1 MDVFTL
7 IAFVST
13 CFLIFLKA
21 STAIDSISPSEPLP
35 DGKTLVS
42 NDGSFELGFFHPGSS
57 WNRYLGIWYKNIPVR
72 TVVWVANRVNPINDS
87 SGMLMV
93 TTTGDLQL
101 LSQNITV
108 VWSANSKK
116 AAQNPIL
123 QLLNSGNLVLIDDR
137 DGNSGAY
144 LWQSF
149 DYPSDTLL
157 PEMKI
162 GWDLRT
168 GLDRRLLAWKNSDDP
183 SPGDFTW
190 EIELQGNPEAVLW
203 KGSQKYYR
211 SGPWNGLRFSGSPY
225 VGPDNLVFSIEFV
238 SNEEEVYFMF
248 SLKNKPMLSRIVL
261 NQTDYTGQRYTWNE
275 ETRTWNLYSYLPNDN
290 CDNYGLCGAYGN
302 CDSRQAPACQCLKGF
317 KPKSPDG
324 WSSGEWSQGCVR
336 NKPLNCQAGDGFIQF
351 ERLKLPDATHSW
363 VNKTMSLKEC
373 RHKCFQNCSCMA
385 YTSLDIRGRGS
396 GCAIW
401 FGDLVDIR
409 QFQSAGQDLF
419 IRMSALEL
427 GYGKKQVM
435 IIVISVMLTGM
446 VLIGLLCYIWIKKRR
461 KQGGGEN
468 EEMEL
473 PIFDLTTMVKAT
485 DNFSGN
491 NMLGQGGFGPVYKG
505 ILADG
510 QEIAVKRLSKSSR
523 QGMVEFKNEVILIAK
538 LQHRNLVKLLGCCIQ
553 GDEKMLIYEYM
564 PNKSLDYFIFDQTK
578 KALIDWQMRMHII
591 GGIARGLLYLHQDS
605 RLRIIHRD
613 LKASNVL
620 LDKDMNPKIS
630 DFGLARMFLGD
641 QTEARTNRIVGTY
654 GYMSP
659 EYAVDG
665 HFSIKSDV
673 FSLGVIVLEIISGKK
688 NRGFHHSDHNHNL
701 LGHVWRLWMEERA
714 LEVMDTMLGDSYT
727 VFKVLRCIHVA
738 LLCVQKRPEDRPD
751 MSSVVLML
759 GGENP
764 LPQPKLPGFYTERN
778 LPEEEVSSS
787 PFGCV
792 SVNEVT
798 ISKLQGR

>member
-21 STAIDSISPSEPLP
+21 STAMDSISPSEPLP
-35 DGKTLVS
+35 DGKTLIS

-57 WNRYLGIWYKNIPVR
+57 GNRYLGIWYKNIPVR

-93 TTTGDLQL
+93 TTTGDVQL
-101 LSQNITV
+101 RSQNKTI
-108 VWSANSKK
+108 VWSANSTK
-116 AAQNPIL
+116 AAQNPVL
-123 QLLNSGNLVLIDDR
+123 RLLNSGNLVLIDGR

-157 PEMKI
+157 PGMKL

-168 GLDRRLLAWKNSDDP
+168 GLQWRLSAWKNSDNP
-183 SPGDFTW
+183 SPSDFTW
-190 EIELQGNPEAVLW
+190 EIELQGNPEGVLW
-203 KGSQKYYR
+203 KGSQKYAR
-211 SGPWNGLRFSGSPY
+211 SGPWNGIRFGGVPFLS
-225 VGPDNLVFSIEFV
+225 PDNLVLSYEFV
-238 SNEEEVYFMF
+238 SNAEEVYYTF
-248 SLKNKPMLSRIVL
+248 SPKNKSLLSMAVL
-261 NQTDYTGQRYTWNE
+261 NQTDYTMQRYTWSE
-275 ETRTWNLYSYLPNDN
+275 ETRTWKLLAYLPSEY
-290 CDNYGLCGAYGN
+290 CDKYGLCGAYGN
-302 CDSRQAPACQCLKGF
+302 CDSTQLPACHCLKGF

-351 ERLKLPDATHSW
+351 GRLKLPDATHSW

-373 RHKCFQNCSCMA
+373 RDKCFQNCSCMA

-409 QFQSAGQDLF
+409 QFQSGGQDLF
-419 IRMSALEL
+419 IRMSASEL
-427 GYGKKQVM
+427 GYGKKQVVT
-435 IIVISVMLTGM
+435 IVISVMLTGM
-446 VLIGLLCYIWIKKRR
+446 VFIGLLCYIWIKKRR

-473 PIFDLTTMVKAT
+473 PIFYLTTMVKAT
-485 DNFSGN
+485 DNFSSN

-510 QEIAVKRLSKSSR
+510 QEIAVKKLSKSSG

-578 KALIDWQMRMHII
+578 KALINWQRRMHII
-591 GGIARGLLYLHQDS
+591 DGIARELLYLHQDS

-613 LKASNVL
+613 LKASNIL

-641 QTEARTNRIVGTY
+641 QTEARTNRVVGTY

-673 FSLGVIVLEIISGKK
+673 FSFGVMVLEIISGKK

-727 VFKVLRCIHVA
+727 VSKVLRCIHVA

-787 PFGCV
+787 LFECV

>member
-13 CFLIFLKA
+13 FLIFLKA
-21 STAIDSISPSEPLP
+21 SSAIDYISPSEPFP

-42 NDGSFELGFFHPGSS
+42 HDGSFELGFFHPGSS
-57 WNRYLGIWYKNIPVR
+57 GNQYLGIWYKNIPVR

-93 TTTGDLQL
+93 TTTGDLQV

-108 VWSANSKK
+108 VWSGNSTK

-123 QLLNSGNLVLIDDR
+123 QLLNSGNLVLID
-137 DGNSGAY
+137 
-144 LWQSF
+144 
-149 DYPSDTLL
+149 
-157 PEMKI
+157 
-162 GWDLRT
+162 
-168 GLDRRLLAWKNSDDP
+168 AWKNSDDP

-203 KGSQKYYR
+203 KGSQKYSR
-211 SGPWNGLRFSGSPY
+211 SGPWNGIRFSGAPHLS
-225 VGPDNLVFSIEFV
+225 PDNRVFSYEFV
-238 SNEEEVYFMF
+238 SNEEEVYYMF
-248 SLKNKPMLSRIVL
+248 SLKNKSVLSRIVL
-261 NQTDYTGQRYTWNE
+261 NRTDYTRQRYTWSE
-275 ETRTWNLYSYLPNDN
+275 ETQTWKLFTYLPNEY
-290 CDNYGLCGAYGN
+290 CDKYGLCGAYGN
-302 CDSRQAPACQCLKGF
+302 CNSTQLPACQCLKGF

-324 WSSGEWSQGCVR
+324 WSSGDWSQGCVR

-351 ERLKLPDATHSW
+351 GRLKLPDATHSW
-363 VNKTMSLKEC
+363 VNKTMSFKEC
-373 RHKCFQNCSCMA
+373 RDKCFQNYSCMA

-409 QFQSAGQDLF
+409 QFQSGGQDLF
-419 IRMSALEL
+419 IRMSASDL
-427 GYGKKQVM
+427 GYGKKRVT

-446 VLIGLLCYIWIKKRR
+446 VFIGLLCYIWIKKLR

-473 PIFDLTTMVKAT
+473 PIFDLTTIVKAT
-485 DNFSGN
+485 DNFSSN

-505 ILADG
+505 TLVEG
-510 QEIAVKRLSKSSR
+510 QEIAVKRLSERSG

-564 PNKSLDYFIFDQTK
+564 PNKSLDCFIFDQTK
-578 KALIDWQMRMHII
+578 KALIDWQRRMHII

-630 DFGLARMFLGD
+630 DFGLARMFRGD
-641 QTEARTNRIVGTY
+641 QTEASTNRVVGTY

-659 EYAVDG
+659 EYAIDG

-673 FSLGVIVLEIISGKK
+673 FSFGVIVLEIISGKK

-701 LGHVWRLWMEERA
+701 LGHAWRLWMEERA
-714 LEVMDTMLGDSYT
+714 LE
-727 VFKVLRCIHVA
+727 
-738 LLCVQKRPEDRPD
+738 KRPEDRPD
-751 MSSVVLML
+751 MSLVVLML
-759 GGENP
+759 GSENP

-787 PFGCV
+787 QYECV

>member
-7 IAFVST
+7 IEFVST

-42 NDGSFELGFFHPGSS
+42 NDGSFELGFFRPGSS

-93 TTTGDLQL
+93 TTTGDLRV

-108 VWSANSKK
+108 VWSANSTK
-116 AAQNPIL
+116 AVQNPIL
-123 QLLNSGNLVLIDDR
+123 QLLNSGNLVLIDGR

-149 DYPSDTLL
+149 DYPSDTILAGTKL
-157 PEMKI
+157 

-183 SPGDFTW
+183 SPGDFTL
-190 EIELQGNPEAVLW
+190 EIELQGNPEIVLW
-203 KGSQKYYR
+203 KGSEKYFR
-211 SGPWNGLRFSGSPY
+211 FGPWNGIGFSGLPILSPE
-225 VGPDNLVFSIEFV
+225 NQLFSFEFV
-238 SNEEEVYFMF
+238 SNEEEVYYTF
-248 SLKNKPMLSRIVL
+248 SFKNKSVLSRHVL
-261 NQTDYTGQRYTWNE
+261 NQTDYTIQAYTWSE
-275 ETRTWNLYSYLPNDN
+275 ETRTWKLFAYIPNDN
-290 CDNYGLCGAYGN
+290 CDPYGLCGAYGN
-302 CDSRQAPACQCLKGF
+302 CDSTQVPACQCLKGF

-324 WSSGEWSQGCVR
+324 WSSGDWSQGCVR
-336 NKPLNCQAGDGFIQF
+336 NKPLDCQAGDGFIQF
-351 ERLKLPDATHSW
+351 GRLKLPDATHSW

-373 RHKCFQNCSCMA
+373 RDKCFQNCSCMA

-409 QFQSAGQDLF
+409 QFQYAGQDLF

-427 GYGKKQVM
+427 GYGKKQVV
-435 IIVISVMLTGM
+435 IIVISVILTGM
-446 VLIGLLCYIWIKKRR
+446 VCIGLLCYIWIKKRR

-491 NMLGQGGFGPVYKG
+491 NMLGHGGFGPVYKG

-510 QEIAVKRLSKSSR
+510 QEIAVKRLSKSSG

-578 KALIDWQMRMHII
+578 KALIDWQGRMHII

-641 QTEARTNRIVGTY
+641 QTEARTNRVVGTY

-659 EYAVDG
+659 EYVVDG

-673 FSLGVIVLEIISGKK
+673 FSFGVIVLEIISGKK

-701 LGHVWRLWMEERA
+701 LGHAWRLWTDERA
-714 LEVMDTMLGDSYT
+714 LEVMDNMLGDSYT
-727 VFKVLRCIHVA
+727 VSKVLRCIHVA

-759 GGENP
+759 GSENP

-778 LPEEEVSSS
+778 LPEEEASSS
-787 PFGCV
+787 QHERV
-792 SVNEVT
+792 SNEVT
-798 ISKLQGR
+798 ISTLQGR